1 MKFMVLIR
9 FISLALCLSFNLP
22 SHSGAWALEKGARQT
37 IITGAYDSADRRF
50 DDTGAL
56 QTGSQYE
63 KLETRIYAE
72 RGLTDTITLVSGGG
86 FQKVDLQSQ
95 GLAPQSYFGPVPT
108 ELGLRKQFI
117 RRDKFVF
124 SVQGSVIFASAGE
137 NMPEAKLG
145 DGSIN
150 YEIRGL
156 TGRSFTLASRP
167 GFMEVQ
173 AAYRARPSDASDE
186 WRLDVTTGL
195 DIRPNLQLL
204 AQAFVI
210 SSANPRAG
218 GATAYKSVKIQ
229 PSLVYKSTNARSYQ
243 IGGFATISGEYAL
256 AERGLFIGLWQKY

>member
-1 MKFMVLIR
+1 MTFSILMR
-9 FISLALCLSFNLP
+9 WLATCLCLSFNLP
-22 SHSGAWALEKGARQT
+22 SHAGAWALEKDARQT
-37 IITGAYDSADRRF
+37 IITAVYDSANRRF

-56 QTGSQYE
+56 KTGSKYE

-95 GLAPQSYFGPVPT
+95 GLAPQSYLGLVPT
-108 ELGLRKQFI
+108 ELGLRKQFV
-117 RRDKFVF
+117 RRGNFVF
-124 SVQGSVIFASAGE
+124 SAQGSVIFSSAGE

-150 YEIRGL
+150 YEIRAL
-156 TGRSFTLASRP
+156 AGRSFTLSNRS

-173 AAYRARPSDASDE
+173 TAYRARPNESSDE
-186 WRLDVTTGL
+186 WRLDLTTGL
-195 DIRPNLQLL
+195 DVRPNLQLL
-204 AQAFVI
+204 AQAFAI

-218 GATAYKSVKIQ
+218 GVIPYKSVKLQ
-229 PSLVYKSTNARSYQ
+229 PSLVYRANDMRSYQ
-243 IGGFATISGEYAL
+243 IGGFATTSGEYAL